1 MEDCNEVVNQGSNT
15 ITNVFIR
22 TAGFCINVHIIVLIS
37 LFKLRDLSV
46 KVSISL
52 GISFLYIIE
61 LMVLIAVITLELCYE
76 AIGSETPIILK
87 DSGTHSRIS
96 GINVHQLYWEGVRL
110 TWDKFVGVNYIRV
123 KPIGIGID
131 KEKSIHKEKN
141 TTDKETPIIDTSPNN
156 SPTTSSPTTNSPSLY
171 EYDNDGHRL
180 FRYKKRLGFK
190 Q

>member
-1 MEDCNEVVNQGSNT
+1 MEDYNEVLKEQGSKT
-15 ITNVFIR
+15 IINVFKR
-22 TAGFCINVHIIVLIS
+22 TARFCINVHIIVLIS

-123 KPIGIGID
+123 RECITKENPVSDKNAVID
-131 KEKSIHKEKN
+131 KEI
-141 TTDKETPIIDTSPNN
+141 T
-156 SPTTSSPTTNSPSLY
+156 SPTTNSPSLY
-171 EYDNDGHRL
+171 EYDNDDHRL